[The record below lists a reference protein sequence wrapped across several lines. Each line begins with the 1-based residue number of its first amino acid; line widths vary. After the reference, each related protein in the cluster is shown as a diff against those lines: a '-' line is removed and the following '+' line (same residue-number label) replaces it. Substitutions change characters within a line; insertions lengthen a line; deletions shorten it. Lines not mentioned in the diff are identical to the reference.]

1 MTHMQR
7 FASGNCSRKSQS
19 SPVAST
25 TAVCS
30 VSTTAEIVSRLGTVP
45 VTTLRITAVSQLAT
59 SPATRPAS
67 RPPSQAA
74 AA

>member
-1 MTHMQR
+1 VQW

-30 VSTTAEIVSRLGTVP
+30 VSTTAEIVSKLGTDP
-45 VTTLRITAVSQLAT
+45 VAILRMIAVSQMAT

-67 RPPSQAA
+67 RPSSQAA
-74 AA
+74 AT